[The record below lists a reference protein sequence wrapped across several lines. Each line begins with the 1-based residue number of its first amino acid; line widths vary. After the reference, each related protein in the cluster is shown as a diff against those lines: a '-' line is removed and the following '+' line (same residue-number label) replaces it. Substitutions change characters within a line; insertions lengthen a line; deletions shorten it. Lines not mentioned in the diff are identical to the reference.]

1 MAGADSDVDRASTY
15 RKMAIRTL
23 LAFAA
28 AVEGATGVA
37 LMVYP
42 PIVTLMLLGE
52 GVSGPGM
59 VLGRVAGLAL
69 LSLAIACWPV
79 RDPAGGT
86 FPGHRAMLTYNLLVA
101 LYLLGLGIG
110 GDSVGRLLWPAII
123 LHALLTFFL
132 VRQWFSNP
140 GVAAQ
145 SNW

>member
-1 MAGADSDVDRASTY
+1 
-15 RKMAIRTL
+15 MAIRRL

-42 PIVTLMLLGE
+42 PVVTLMLLE
-52 GVSGPGM
+52 GVSGPGI

-79 RDPAGGT
+79 RDPARDT

-101 LYLLGLGIG
+101 LYLLGLGIR
-110 GDSVGRLLWPAII
+110 GDSVGRLLLPAII

-132 VRQWFSNP
+132 VRQWFSDS